1 MGTAELELDTTA
13 LCCCCGARVAESS
26 SCQGPRHNFGNL
38 PFRSETQATMSE
50 EHFDEFEH
58 YNFDQ
63 DKAMRS
69 GHSGKQ
75 RTKKEASMN
84 TNKHNPGGHERKI
97 VTKLMNAEKNNQ
109 TRMAAASVGG
119 SSK

>member
-1 MGTAELELDTTA
+1 
-13 LCCCCGARVAESS
+13 
-26 SCQGPRHNFGNL
+26 
-38 PFRSETQATMSE
+38 MSE
-50 EHFDEFEH
+50 AHFDEFEH

-97 VTKLMNAEKNNQ
+97 VTKLMNAEKNNLN
-109 TRMAAASVGG
+109 RVVPPVGG
-119 SSK
+119 SSKN

>member
-1 MGTAELELDTTA
+1 MGTHQQPGDQGTT
-13 LCCCCGARVAESS
+13 
-26 SCQGPRHNFGNL
+26 
-38 PFRSETQATMSE
+38 TMSE
-50 EHFDEFEH
+50 AHFDEFEH

-63 DKAMRS
+63 EKNMKS

-97 VTKLMNAEKNNQ
+97 VTKLQNMEKNN
-109 TRMAAASVGG
+109 RVVAPVGG
-119 SSK
+119 ASKLAEAEQVFQHSVS

>member
-1 MGTAELELDTTA
+1 MGSRLVLSYTHTSPL
-13 LCCCCGARVAESS
+13 
-26 SCQGPRHNFGNL
+26 H
-38 PFRSETQATMSE
+38 TQLSTITMSE
-50 EHFDEFEH
+50 AHFDEFEH

-63 DKAMRS
+63 EKAMNS

-97 VTKLMNAEKNNQ
+97 VTKLMNAEENNMN
-109 TRMAAASVGG
+109 RVVPPVGGG
-119 SSK
+119 SSKN

>member
-1 MGTAELELDTTA
+1 MGLRSSQPRVLLLPPSPQTT
-13 LCCCCGARVAESS
+13 SKPS
-26 SCQGPRHNFGNL
+26 QHPPRSQ
-38 PFRSETQATMSE
+38 RATSRMSE
-50 EHFDEFEH
+50 AHFDEFEH

-97 VTKLMNAEKNNQ
+97 VTKLMNEKNNLN
-109 TRMAAASVGG
+109 RVVPPVGGG
-119 SSK
+119 SSKN

>member
-1 MGTAELELDTTA
+1 MGSY
-13 LCCCCGARVAESS
+13 CGAASQLESC
-26 SCQGPRHNFGNL
+26 SCLPAPRQPQNPHNTHQGIY
-38 PFRSETQATMSE
+38 FRSQRATSRMSE
-50 EHFDEFEH
+50 AHFDEFEH

-97 VTKLMNAEKNNQ
+97 VTKLMNAEKNNLN
-109 TRMAAASVGG
+109 RVVPPVGG
-119 SSK
+119 SSKN

>member
-1 MGTAELELDTTA
+1 
-13 LCCCCGARVAESS
+13 
-26 SCQGPRHNFGNL
+26 
-38 PFRSETQATMSE
+38 MSE
-50 EHFDEFEH
+50 AHFDEFEH

-63 DKAMRS
+63 EKAMNS

-109 TRMAAASVGG
+109 TRMAASVGG

>member
-1 MGTAELELDTTA
+1 MGSY
-13 LCCCCGARVAESS
+13 CGAASQPARVLLLPSS
-26 SCQGPRHNFGNL
+26 PQTTLKPSQHPPRSQRA
-38 PFRSETQATMSE
+38 PSRMSE
-50 EHFDEFEH
+50 AHFDEFEH

-97 VTKLMNAEKNNQ
+97 VTKLMNAEKNNLN
-109 TRMAAASVGG
+109 RVVPPVGG
-119 SSK
+119 SSKN

>member
-1 MGTAELELDTTA
+1 MGKLLRSSQP
-13 LCCCCGARVAESS
+13 ARVLLLPPSPQTTS
-26 SCQGPRHNFGNL
+26 QRSPRS
-38 PFRSETQATMSE
+38 PRATSRMSE
-50 EHFDEFEH
+50 AHFDEFEH

-75 RTKKEASMN
+75 RTKKEASIN

-97 VTKLMNAEKNNQ
+97 VTKLMNAEKNNLS
-109 TRMAAASVGG
+109 RVVPPVGG
-119 SSK
+119 SSKN